1 MCNCTDICDDS
12 CPEFLDCS
20 TDALD
25 YFKALEEVSEEYIFP
40 FEDE

>member
-20 TDALD
+20 TDAL
-25 YFKALEEVSEEYIFP
+25 YFKALEEVSEEYISP